1 MFDEELQ
8 ENNIDDVI
16 SEENLLLN
24 KTNTNVLLQ
33 DDTIYNVCKN
43 INTILSLLT
52 FVIIIIF
59 LYKYLKTTFNVRKG

>member
-16 SEENLLLN
+16 TEENILLN
-24 KTNTNVLLQ
+24 ETNTNVLLQ

-59 LYKYLKTTFNVRKG
+59 LYKYLKTTFNVRKE